1 MMFAALIAARTAAA
15 SSRLLRR
22 GSGTTYPGVLAERI
36 HPDLI
41 RDLSRR
47 LRSAPIVV
55 TGTNGKT
62 TTSKM
67 LGDTLAAAGMDLL
80 RNESGSNL
88 RQGIASALAAGTGT
102 FSGRVRAETA
112 VLEVD
117 EATTASVV
125 PLVQPRVFC
134 ITNLSRD
141 QLDRYGD
148 LETIGSR
155 LAGAVAS
162 APEATL
168 LLNADDPLVVALAKH
183 HQGPVAYFGL
193 DTTGLADAASTRGM
207 NAAPC
212 PECGEPTQ
220 LSAVAYGHL
229 GAWRCASCG
238 VRRPEPEFA
247 VSDVRLTAHSS
258 TFTLTTLGQSARVT
272 LPIAGLHNVYNA
284 LAAASCAAMLGLP
297 LRTIADSLADFEPAF
312 GRSEALVVEGHD
324 VQLLLAKNP
333 VGSEQTITSVLADA
347 TPKALGFAL
356 NDNLADG
363 TDVSWI
369 WDVDF
374 EAHDLSGI
382 PIVVSGNRAR
392 DLALRFKYAGKHGVR
407 VCEDPVD
414 AIRLLAELTPADG
427 SAHMLATYTAMLA
440 IRNVLV
446 PSRGRFST
454 LGKGLRH
461 GLQH

>member
-1 MMFAALIAARTAAA
+1 MMFAALLAARTAAA

-41 RDLSRR
+41 RDLSRQ
-47 LRSAPIVV
+47 LLSGPVVV

-62 TTSKM
+62 TTCKM
-67 LGDTLAAAGMDLL
+67 LGDTLAAGGMRLL

-88 RQGIASALAAGTGT
+88 RQGIASAMAASTGV
-102 FSGRVRAETA
+102 FSGRVRADTA

-125 PLVQPRVFC
+125 PLLQPRAFC

-155 LAGAVAS
+155 LASAVES
-162 APEATL
+162 ARGATL

-183 HQGPVAYFGL
+183 HEGPVAYFGL
-193 DTTGLADAASTRGM
+193 DTSGLPDAASSRGM
-207 NAAPC
+207 SAAPC
-212 PECGEPTQ
+212 PACGEPIAY
-220 LSAVAYGHL
+220 SAVAYGHL
-229 GAWRCASCG
+229 GVWRCGSCG
-238 VRRPEPEFA
+238 TRRPDPGFIA
-247 VSDVRLTAHSS
+247 SDITLTAHGSE
-258 TFTLTTLGQSARVT
+258 FTLTALGQSARVA

-297 LRTIADSLADFEPAF
+297 LGAIAASLAAFEPAF
-312 GRSEALVVEGHD
+312 GRSEALLVEGHD
-324 VQLLLAKNP
+324 VELLLAKNP
-333 VGSEQTITSVLADA
+333 VGAEQTIVSVLADA
-347 TPKALGFAL
+347 GPKALGFAL
-356 NDNLADG
+356 NDNIADG
-363 TDVSWI
+363 TDISWI

-392 DLALRFKYAGKHGVR
+392 DLALRFKYAGKRGVR

-414 AIRLLAELTPADG
+414 AMRLLAEATPSGG

-446 PSRGRFST
+446 PAAGRFSA

-461 GLQH
+461 GLEH